1 MIVSFIELDFI
12 KMVDI
17 SLCIFEIAKGD
28 TENKILS
35 GVFIKLFTVSK
46 LMVCPVDNLLSIKPD
61 NLMVGV
67 CSFHRKLSATM
78 DLPLNLIL
86 SIFKILSIV
95 VFVSKFCFNRTI
107 VFWSISCV
115 DICSVSDRL
124 IVFDTR
130 VVCAVSCCFG
140 ISCVLIPT

>member
-1 MIVSFIELDFI
+1 MDCSEY
-12 KMVDI
+12 
-17 SLCIFEIAKGD
+17 G
-28 TENKILS
+28 
-35 GVFIKLFTVSK
+35 
-46 LMVCPVDNLLSIKPD
+46 LLSIKPD

-86 SIFKILSIV
+86 SRFRILSIV

-115 DICSVSDRL
+115 DICSVSDSL
-124 IVFDTR
+124 IVLYIP
-130 VVCAVSCCFG
+130 VICGVSCCFG
-140 ISCVLIPT
+140 ISFVLIPTCSARLTCNCLPTLEFLVSV